1 MINKMDP
8 NGLGLDA
15 SLLEAIKKLK
25 ENDPYNPT
33 AGGPA
38 NLPSEPSNN
47 GKINVADEKMHPK
60 GCVCDECMDMMKPG
74 YDKSIK

>member
-1 MINKMDP
+1 MDP

-33 AGGPA
+33 GSGPA
-38 NLPSEPSNN
+38 NIPSEPSSN
-47 GKINVADEKMHPK
+47 GKINVADEKKHTK
-60 GCVCDECMDMMKPG
+60 GCTCNECNQPMPG
-74 YDKSIK
+74 YIKTDRV